1 MNTHTQYLLVPDRTQ
16 SILACVGPATD
27 KSGAFTPFGYR
38 RSGKVSAAWNGQVAE
53 SLSEHYLLGN
63 GHRAYH
69 PVLGR
74 FSRPD
79 ALSPFGQGGLNT
91 YAYCKG
97 DPINATDPSGRI
109 SSALLFGVTAVVV
122 GAGGGAAGWLWSEGH
137 EIGATFLLAGSLVL
151 GSVAVGLIMRRSVQR
166 AGVQQLREFGDFLR
180 VDSARLRRQAQAE
193 QIAASQFLDSRS
205 ATATLNAQ
213 ERVAP
218 FHSGAG
224 PDRPPSYRD
233 LFGSA
238 VRIDPALPSY
248 QEALGRSQQILP
260 PHNNSL
266 DFSSSPDQSF
276 AIRRIREY

>member
-27 KSGAFTPFGYR
+27 KPGAFTPFGYR

-74 FSRPD
+74 FSCPD

-109 SSALLFGVTAVVV
+109 SSAWLYGITAVIV
-122 GAGGGAAGWLWSEGH
+122 GAGGGAAGWLWSEGN
-137 EIGATFLLAGSLVL
+137 EIGGVLLMAGSLMV
-151 GSVAVGLIMRRSVQR
+151 GSAAIGFIKGRSVQR
-166 AGVQQLREFGDFLR
+166 AGVQQVRQFDQI
-180 VDSARLRRQAQAE
+180 VQTRQAYLAQLSQQAHVE
-193 QIAASQFLDSRS
+193 RIAASQLVNHRS
-205 ATATLNAQ
+205 AAAALNTQ
-213 ERVAP
+213 EGVAP
-218 FHSGAG
+218 FHRGAG
-224 PDRPPSYRD
+224 Q
-233 LFGSA
+233 G
-238 VRIDPALPSY
+238 
-248 QEALGRSQQILP
+248 LP
-260 PHNNSL
+260 PTYEEAILLSQRVLPH
-266 DFSSSPDQSF
+266 SPDQSSP
-276 AIRRIREY
+276 IRRIRR

>member
-27 KSGAFTPFGYR
+27 KPGAFTPFGYR

-53 SLSEHYLLGN
+53 SLSKHYLLGN

-109 SSALLFGVTAVVV
+109 STALLLGVTAVVV
-122 GAGGGAAGWLWSEGH
+122 GAGGGAAGWLWSEGN
-137 EIGATFLLAGSLVL
+137 EVGAAFLLAGSLVL

-166 AGVQQLREFGDFLR
+166 AGVEQVRQFGDLLR
-180 VDSARLRRQAQAE
+180 ANSARVE
-193 QIAASQFLDSRS
+193 QEHVERIAASQLVNHRS
-205 ATATLNAQ
+205 AAAALTAQ

-218 FHSGAG
+218 FHRGAG
-224 PDRPPSYRD
+224 PD
-233 LFGSA
+233 
-238 VRIDPALPSY
+238 
-248 QEALGRSQQILP
+248 LP
-260 PHNNSL
+260 PPYEEAIRLSRQVLPH
-266 DFSSSPDQSF
+266 SPDQSSTVGR
-276 AIRRIREY
+276 IRR